1 MTRRSALAAPWL
13 ASGLM
18 LKQRANAAAPAKPQ
32 RINKAIELLDQG
44 QPIYYT
50 MATGGYSEGQ
60 KLAKTWADV
69 VIYDMEHGPFD
80 MTALKQFMRGLVDGG
95 PTKSGHRTPAVIP
108 QLPVGGW
115 DEATMRANYW
125 MVHQTLDTGAHGLH
139 LCHAVDAKAIRLMVE
154 AARYPFNRKGISDD
168 LGEGRRGSGGQNSAA
183 EIWGIPVADY
193 LRKADVWPLNPEG
206 EILLGI
212 KIENKHALANAEKNT
227 KVPGIAFAEWGPGD
241 MGMSMGFPLAH
252 DSPYPPEMQRARAR
266 VLDAARTNKLFFLNS
281 VNAGNVEA
289 MIREG
294 VMIGAGN
301 EEAAEKGRRYT
312 KRTMPW

>member
-1 MTRRSALAAPWL
+1 MTRRSALIAPMLGSSLALAQPARSLAA
-13 ASGLM
+13 S
-18 LKQRANAAAPAKPQ
+18 APK
-32 RINKAIELLDQG
+32 RLNKVIELLELG
-44 QPIYYT
+44 QPTYYT
-50 MATGGYSEGQ
+50 MAMGGYDEGR
-60 KLAKTWADV
+60 KLATTWADFI
-69 VIYDMEHGPFD
+69 IYDMEHGPFD
-80 MTALKQFMRGLVDGG
+80 VAALREFMRGLVDGG

-125 MVHQTLDTGAHGLH
+125 MVQQVLDTGAHGIH
-139 LCHAVDAKAIRLMVE
+139 LCHAVDPGAIRVMVE
-154 AARYPFNRKGISDD
+154 AARYPFNKKGSGEA
-168 LGEGRRGSGGQNSAA
+168 LGEGRRGSGGQARGA
-183 EIWGIPVADY
+183 EIWGISVSDY

-212 KIENKHALANAEKNT
+212 KIENKHALANTEKNT

-241 MGMSMGFPLAH
+241 MGMSMGYPQAH
-252 DSPYPPEMQRARAR
+252 DAPYPVEMQRARSR
-266 VLDAARTNKLFFLNS
+266 VMDACKTNKLFFLNS
-281 VNAGNVEA
+281 VNASNIEA

-301 EEAAEKGRRYT
+301 EEAAEKCRRFT